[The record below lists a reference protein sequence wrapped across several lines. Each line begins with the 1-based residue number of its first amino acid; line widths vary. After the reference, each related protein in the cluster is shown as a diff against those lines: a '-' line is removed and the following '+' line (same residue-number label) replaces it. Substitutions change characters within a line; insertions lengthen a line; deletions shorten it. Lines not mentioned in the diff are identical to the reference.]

1 MLKKLSI
8 AFLGLTFALA
18 LPTMAKAETV
28 MERIARTRVIRMA
41 GSSDVIPYSYF
52 NEKNQLVGYSIDLIS
67 LIEQEV
73 SRFLGKPVKVDF
85 QSVRK
90 ISELIPK
97 VAYGQVDIACNTQFT
112 WERENFVDFSLPYSL
127 SGIRLLAKKGSLK
140 GDAASLVGKKV
151 AVLPNS
157 LGEKLIKSI
166 QPQATLVKVSG
177 VNQAIE
183 ALVSGK
189 ADAIAGDTVVLA
201 GAIQKSNPS
210 DYEVVPAQPLARYG
224 VGCMIPEDNSSFRNL
239 VNQSIARM
247 LQGYLD
253 DDPKYSAMVN
263 KWVGSQGIVDLPT
276 ELIKAYFQ
284 SVLFSYEEIPL
295 TGVPAPSE

>member
-1 MLKKLSI
+1 MLKKLSM

-18 LPTMAKAETV
+18 LPTIAKAETV
-28 MERIARTRVIRMA
+28 MERIARTGVIRMA

-52 NEKNQLVGYSIDLIS
+52 NENNQLVGYSIDLVS
-67 LIEQEV
+67 LVEQEV
-73 SRFLGKPVKVDF
+73 SRFLGKPVTVEF
-85 QSVRK
+85 QS
-90 ISELIPK
+90 ISQLSELIPTVAHGK
-97 VAYGQVDIACNTQFT
+97 VDLACNTQFT
-112 WERENFVDFSLPYSL
+112 WERENFVDFSMSYSL
-127 SGIRLLAKKGSLK
+127 SGIRLLTKKGSLK
-140 GDAASLVGKKV
+140 GDATSLAGKRV

-157 LGEKLIKSI
+157 LGETIIKSI

-177 VNQAIE
+177 VNEAIE

-210 DYEVVPAQPLARYG
+210 NYELVPTQPFARYG
-224 VGCMIPEDNSSFRNL
+224 VGCMMPEDNSSFRNL
-239 VNQSIARM
+239 VNQSIARI

-263 KWVGSQGIVDLPT
+263 QWIGPQGIVELPT

-295 TGVPAPSE
+295 TGVPAPSK